1 MTRRGTVRGN
11 RIVLLVLAGSLLLGI
26 AGLLIYRMG
35 HEEAGSVRWMCYPEP
50 DRTATCDFEI
60 AEGGKAG
67 ELCFTMVL
75 DCRATMNSARVC
87 SGMVKP
93 GEKVTVRVTRFE
105 PPMAPD
111 ASCAPP
117 RFLDRKTTS
126 AE

>member
-1 MTRRGTVRGN
+1 MSRPSTVRGN
-11 RIVLLVLAGSLLLGI
+11 RIVLLVLGGSLLLGI

-35 HEEAGSVRWMCYPEP
+35 HDDPGSVRWMCHPEP
-50 DRTATCDFEI
+50 DRTAICDFEI

-75 DCRATMNSARVC
+75 DCRSTMHSARVC

-93 GEKVTVRVTRFE
+93 GDKVTVHVDKFE
-105 PPMAPD
+105 PPLAAD

-126 AE
+126 AD